1 MQKENKGAKI
11 PLLVR
16 KEIGIM
22 VGENLVK
29 ETKSDKDR
37 RERRMLLMTIL
48 TWEPEKRDDVIKRRA
63 EWEYP
68 QGMRLI
74 GEWSDL
80 AGGRVFSL
88 VEVDDPNVI
97 LAAASDWE
105 DLTKLEVTP
114 VMETEEVKKLWA
126 KR

>member
-1 MQKENKGAKI
+1 
-11 PLLVR
+11 
-16 KEIGIM
+16 
-22 VGENLVK
+22 
-29 ETKSDKDR
+29 
-37 RERRMLLMTIL
+37 MLLMTIL
-48 TWEPEKRDDVIKRRA
+48 TWEPEKRDEVIKRRA

-68 QGMRLI
+68 EGMRLI

-126 KR
+126 QR